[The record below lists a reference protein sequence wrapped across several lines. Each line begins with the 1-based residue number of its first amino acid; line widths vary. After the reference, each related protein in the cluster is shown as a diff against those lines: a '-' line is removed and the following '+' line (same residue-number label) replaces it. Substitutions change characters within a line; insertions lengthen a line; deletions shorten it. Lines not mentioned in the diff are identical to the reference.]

1 MNDEVVRGLG
11 PNTQR
16 VSMFAC
22 ALSASV
28 YIEIYT
34 YLCVCI
40 LVYIYIVSISV
51 FVHRHVCIYILFD
64 AMRHATRAYDV
75 IQACPPQTVMNSLPK
90 PTL

>member
-34 YLCVCI
+34 YL
-40 LVYIYIVSISV
+40 YIYKISISV